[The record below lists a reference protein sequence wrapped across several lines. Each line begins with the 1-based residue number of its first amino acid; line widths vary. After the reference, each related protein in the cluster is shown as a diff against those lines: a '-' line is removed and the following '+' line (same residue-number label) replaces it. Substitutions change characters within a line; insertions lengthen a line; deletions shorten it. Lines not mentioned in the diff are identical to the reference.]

1 MNKNMPV
8 NSGFAGPG
16 ADKRSVLIKE
26 VVDLFIRRDES
37 TSEYAL
43 VSIDRDGDEL
53 ALEIGSKENVIELA
67 NSILFYFA
75 ENSQ

>member
-1 MNKNMPV
+1 MTNNQPIV
-8 NSGFAGPG
+8 
-16 ADKRSVLIKE
+16 KE
-26 VVDLFIRRDES
+26 IVDLFIRRDES

-43 VSIDRDGDEL
+43 VSIDHDGDEL

>member
-1 MNKNMPV
+1 MNKNQATV
-8 NSGFAGPG
+8 
-16 ADKRSVLIKE
+16 KE

-43 VSIDRDGDEL
+43 VSIDRDGDEF
-53 ALEIGSKENVIELA
+53 AFEIGSKENVIELA

-75 ENSQ
+75 ENDA

>member
-1 MNKNMPV
+1 MTNNQPV
-8 NSGFAGPG
+8 
-16 ADKRSVLIKE
+16 VKE

-53 ALEIGSKENVIELA
+53 ALEIGPKENVIELA

-75 ENSQ
+75 ENTQ